1 MKNLRKQLISIALPV
16 MLQGLVVA
24 TINMADVFMIGR
36 IGETEIAGVGL
47 ANQILF
53 LMMLFS
59 FGINGAGAIYI
70 TQYFGRKETNNIKK
84 YLSLMYISTIIL
96 SGIFTLFALFLPRW
110 TMELYTSDRS
120 VIDVA
125 VPYLQIVSLSFIFT
139 ALSIAYTTSLR
150 CMENTKIAM
159 YASSATLV
167 INVVLNYLLIFG
179 NFGFPKLGVEGA
191 AIATTIARTF
201 ELIVIMGFAKL
212 KDYSVFVGFRDIK
225 KIDLSFV
232 KSFYSRGLPVI
243 GSHVAWSVGMTL
255 LFSIYASVGTDAL
268 AVMNIVGAIERI
280 AFIGVMG
287 IGNSVGVIVGQE
299 LGRGQ
304 LEKAYETSKRLL
316 KLNFMVGITV
326 SLILI
331 LSATALMN
339 FYNIDDELKK
349 TGVRVIY
356 VLAFF
361 FPLSSINFT
370 NMVGVLRAGGDVK
383 RVLLI
388 DLIGMWATALPM
400 ALIGAKMGLPI
411 YIVYFMAL
419 SEQITKATFCL
430 QRFFSKKWINTV

>member
-1 MKNLRKQLISIALPV
+1 MEKLKKQLISIALPV

-24 TINMADVFMIGR
+24 TINMADVFMIGK
-36 IGETEIAGVGL
+36 IGEVEIAGVGL

-53 LMMLFS
+53 LMMIFC

-70 TQYFGRKETNNIKK
+70 TQYFIRKETSKIKT
-84 YLSLMYISTIIL
+84 YLSLMLISTIIL
-96 SGIFTLFALFLPRW
+96 SLIFALFALFLPGW
-110 TMELYTSDRS
+110 TMGLYTDDTS

-125 VPYLQIVSLSFIFT
+125 VPYLQIVSLSYIFT
-139 ALSIAYTTSLR
+139 ALSIAYTTVLR
-150 CMENTKIAM
+150 SMENTKIAM
-159 YASSATLV
+159 YASSATLF

-179 NFGFPKLGVEGA
+179 KFGFPRLGVEGA
-191 AIATTIARTF
+191 AIATTVARTF
-201 ELIVIMGFAKL
+201 ELLVIVGSAKS
-212 KDYSVFVGFRDIK
+212 KGYEVFIGIRDIK
-225 KIDLSFV
+225 KITLSFV
-232 KSFYSRGLPVI
+232 RSFYRRGLPVI

-299 LGRGQ
+299 LGRGE
-304 LEKAYETSKRLL
+304 LEKAYETSKKLL
-316 KLNFMVGITV
+316 KLNFLVGLVV

-331 LSATALMN
+331 TSANTLMN
-339 FYNIDDELKK
+339 FYNIDQELKDM
-349 TGVRVIY
+349 GVRVIY

-361 FPLSSINFT
+361 FPLTAINFT

-383 RVLLI
+383 RVLWI
-388 DLIGMWATALPM
+388 DLFGMWLTALPM
-400 ALIGAKMGLPI
+400 ALLGAKMDLPI
-411 YIVYFMAL
+411 YMVYFMAL
-419 SEQITKATFCL
+419 SEQITKVTFCL